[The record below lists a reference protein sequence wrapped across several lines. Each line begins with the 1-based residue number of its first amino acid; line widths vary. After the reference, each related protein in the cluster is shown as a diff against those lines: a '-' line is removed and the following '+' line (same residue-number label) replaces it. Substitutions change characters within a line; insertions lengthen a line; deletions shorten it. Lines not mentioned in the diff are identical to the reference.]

1 MLRRQKKSKKSILIA
16 LAGLL
21 ALGTSAAAAVVG
33 VYCMPEET
41 PTVYTEP
48 PLPAAGEVEHEEW
61 ALAVDQ
67 SIALTEGEQH
77 RLQMEV
83 LCTEEMEDSDAAA
96 CTKQVVWSSSDERVA
111 TVDQAGLITVHQPGV
126 VEIRVEAVDGST
138 WAVCTVTVE
147 ETPEVVV
154 SAHHIQ
160 VQESIALIIGE
171 KDSGTVDLVLEPG
184 VAETVTVEYRSSDI
198 AVATVDETGAVQAVG
213 NGTCVIKTTVTNRD
227 GSTVTAETAV
237 SVQTLTKELN
247 VQKKLSLLVGKSK
260 KLTVKVLPES
270 ADLGTTV
277 TWSSSNK
284 KVATVSKKG
293 EVKAVSA
300 GTATI
305 TATNAFGIVAQCTVT
320 VTKEEPPQP
329 TEPTCTY
336 CEMLGHKAAQCVKK
350 SVDKGAVGRWS
361 IPDVN
366 VNVAVYAST
375 ESAKENNAI
384 VDAKDSAI
392 YMKKGAGHLIGDHNY
407 QGFTAIKQCK
417 VGTVAYLDTGDGVK
431 KYVCTRVF
439 LGYNEKYYLADENHV
454 EYEMATGIIANYT
467 CNDTKGSITIVEF
480 APVEQARASGSAGR

>member
-21 ALGTSAAAAVVG
+21 ALGTIAAAAVVG

-260 KLTVKVLPES
+260 KLTVKPIWV
-270 ADLGTTV
+270 
-277 TWSSSNK
+277 
-284 KVATVSKKG
+284 
-293 EVKAVSA
+293 
-300 GTATI
+300 
-305 TATNAFGIVAQCTVT
+305 
-320 VTKEEPPQP
+320 
-329 TEPTCTY
+329 
-336 CEMLGHKAAQCVKK
+336 
-350 SVDKGAVGRWS
+350 R
-361 IPDVN
+361 
-366 VNVAVYAST
+366 
-375 ESAKENNAI
+375 
-384 VDAKDSAI
+384 
-392 YMKKGAGHLIGDHNY
+392 
-407 QGFTAIKQCK
+407 
-417 VGTVAYLDTGDGVK
+417 
-431 KYVCTRVF
+431 R
-439 LGYNEKYYLADENHV
+439 
-454 EYEMATGIIANYT
+454 
-467 CNDTKGSITIVEF
+467 
-480 APVEQARASGSAGR
+480 